1 MSATATLPFGML
13 HQEDPS
19 IEAKRGYSY
28 EEVPVQYEPN
38 NQMNRNFSIQ
48 MAKTWSMVTSSG
60 SIFERNDPDQK
71 EDDGK

>member
-1 MSATATLPFGML
+1 MVAPEKFPFGML

-19 IEAKRGYSY
+19 LEAKRGYSY
-28 EEVPVQYEPN
+28 EEVVLDYDADKQIN
-38 NQMNRNFSIQ
+38 KNFSIQ